1 MTSVARPG
9 GERERR
15 RMSEDFPE
23 PSQSPEIS
31 QTLEDIR
38 TSEISGP
45 GHRSVS
51 TPVTYSESQSGGNN
65 PGKVLNCNP
74 GHF

>member
-38 TSEISGP
+38 TSELSGP

-51 TPVTYSESQSGGNN
+51 TLQSLTQNRRVGEITQ
-65 PGKVLNCNP
+65 GKC
-74 GHF
+74 